1 VLFQVKHFETPKAPI
16 LCQNPEKKNDA
27 TIKMRRQE
35 PVEALLLHMIEQRCF
50 KVYKNECH
58 QHIMQNLH

>member
-1 VLFQVKHFETPKAPI
+1 MLFQVKHFETPKA
-16 LCQNPEKKNDA
+16 QYYVKNQKKNDA

-35 PVEALLLHMIEQRCF
+35 PVEASLLHTIEQRCF